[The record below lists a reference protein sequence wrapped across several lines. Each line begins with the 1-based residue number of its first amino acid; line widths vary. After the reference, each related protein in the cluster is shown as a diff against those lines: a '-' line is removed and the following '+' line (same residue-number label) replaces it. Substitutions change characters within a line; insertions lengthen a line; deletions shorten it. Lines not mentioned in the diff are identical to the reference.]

1 MKKFL
6 ALLLA
11 VLMVLSMAACGAK
24 EDNSANDSANAEK
37 PYIAMIALGYGH
49 QFWQAVKQGAEQ
61 AAEEYGVTITF
72 EGPEQE
78 TMVDKQ
84 VDMLKTAIQNKPAAI
99 CMAAIDVASVY
110 DILNEQKAAGV
121 PVVAFDAGLGDELPQ
136 VTVSCNNEEAGKLA
150 AQNAAELLGGEGK
163 IAIMGHSETAP
174 DAIARVEGFIK
185 EIEANWPNIEIVDD
199 QYADGDQLRS
209 AEATKGMLLAN
220 PDIDLIYASN
230 EGACVGAY
238 NGMKELGVNGQVK
251 LVGFDSSAALKEG
264 IRCGDISGAITQDP
278 VSMGYMCVE
287 AAVKLMNGE
296 DLGTTFI
303 DAGFAWYNADN
314 MDSPEIAPCLY
325 D

>member
-11 VLMVLSMAACGAK
+11 VLMILSMAACGAQDAQEAP
-24 EDNSANDSANAEK
+24 EDDK
-37 PYIAMIALGYGH
+37 PYVAMIALGYGH

-61 AAEEYGVTITF
+61 AAEEFGVTITF

-84 VDMLKTAIQNKPAAI
+84 VDMLKTAIQNKPDAI
-99 CMAAIDVASVY
+99 CMAAIDIESVY
-110 DILNEQKAAGV
+110 DILNEQKSNGI

-150 AQNAAELLGGEGK
+150 AQNAAELLNGEGK

-220 PDIDLIYASN
+220 PEIDLIYASN

-303 DAGFAWYNADN
+303 DAGFAWYNAEN

>member
-6 ALLLA
+6 ALMLA
-11 VLMVLSMAACGAK
+11 VLMVLSMAACGAQDADDAAS
-24 EDNSANDSANAEK
+24 ENDK
-37 PYIAMIALGYGH
+37 PYVAMIALGYGH

-84 VDMLKTAIQNKPAAI
+84 VDMLKTAIQNKPDAI
-99 CMAAIDVASVY
+99 CMAAIDIESVTA
-110 DILNEQKAAGV
+110 ILNEQKAAGI
-121 PVVAFDAGLGDELPQ
+121 PIIGFDAGLGDELPQ
-136 VTVSCNNEEAGKLA
+136 VTVSCNNAEAGKLA

-174 DAIARVEGFIK
+174 DAIARVEGFIE

-220 PDIDLIYASN
+220 PEIDLIYASN

-278 VSMGYMCVE
+278 VAMGYMCVE

-303 DAGFAWYNADN
+303 DAGFAWYNAEN
-314 MDSPEIAPCLY
+314 MDDPDIAPCLY

>member
-6 ALLLA
+6 ALMLA
-11 VLMVLSMAACGAK
+11 IVMVLSMVACGAK
-24 EDNSANDSANAEK
+24 DDAAKDDGK
-37 PYIAMIALGYGH
+37 PYVAMIALGYGH

-84 VDMLKTAIQNKPAAI
+84 VDMLKTAIQNKPDAI
-99 CMAAIDVASVY
+99 CMAAIDIESVTA
-110 DILNEQKAAGV
+110 ILNEQKAAGI
-121 PVVAFDAGLGDELPQ
+121 PVIGFDAGLGDELPQ

-150 AQNAAELLGGEGK
+150 AQNAAELLNGEGK

-185 EIEANWPNIEIVDD
+185 EIETNWPNIEIVDD

-220 PDIDLIYASN
+220 PEIDLIYASN

-278 VSMGYMCVE
+278 VAMGYMSVE
-287 AAVKLMNGE
+287 AAVKLMNKE

-314 MDSPEIAPCLY
+314 MDDPEIAPCLY

>member
-11 VLMVLSMAACGAK
+11 VLMILSMAACGAQDAQEAP
-24 EDNSANDSANAEK
+24 EDDK
-37 PYIAMIALGYGH
+37 PYVAMIALGYGH

-84 VDMLKTAIQNKPAAI
+84 VDMLKTAIQNKPDAI
-99 CMAAIDVASVY
+99 CMAAIDIASVT

-121 PVVAFDAGLGDELPQ
+121 PVIGFDAGLGDELPQ

-150 AQNAAELLGGEGK
+150 AQNAAELLNGEGK

-220 PDIDLIYASN
+220 PEIDLIYASN

>member
-6 ALLLA
+6 ALSLA
-11 VLMVLSMAACGAK
+11 VLMILSMAACGAQDAQEAP
-24 EDNSANDSANAEK
+24 EDDK
-37 PYIAMIALGYGH
+37 PYVAMIALGYGH

-84 VDMLKTAIQNKPAAI
+84 VDMLKTAIQNKPDAI
-99 CMAAIDVASVY
+99 CMAAIDIASVT

-121 PVVAFDAGLGDELPQ
+121 PVIGFDAGLGDELPQ

-150 AQNAAELLGGEGK
+150 AQNAAELLNGEGK

-220 PDIDLIYASN
+220 PEIDLIYASN